1 MKIQTF
7 YRCAV
12 WLPLLIPA
20 AIVSVMHFADVR
32 PSSYAGTKLAQL
44 FVVSGVYGGVP
55 YALLAAYATW
65 WIDERPE
72 RELRR
77 KALAAPLWMILLWLV
92 VSALVGILYGQ
103 VATFVGF
110 FSLGAA
116 VTLTLGYAYVGLVFL
131 LRRLV
136 CRQRSRTN
144 RHETVQGQL

>member
-1 MKIQTF
+1 MNIHTF

-12 WLPLLIPA
+12 WLPLLVPA
-20 AIVSVMHFADVR
+20 AVVIVIHFADVR
-32 PSSYAGTKLAQL
+32 PASYAGAKLVQL

-65 WIDERPE
+65 WIDKRPE
-72 RELRR
+72 RELRH
-77 KALAAPLWMILLWLV
+77 KALAAPLWMILPWLV
-92 VSALVGILYGQ
+92 VSVLVGTLYGQ
-103 VATFVGF
+103 IETFVGF

-116 VTLTLGYAYVGLVFL
+116 VILPLGYAYVGLVFL

-144 RHETVQGQL
+144 RHEAT